1 MAEETK
7 KNFDGKPDRSQA
19 ALKKDAPA
27 FANRVNPLSKS
38 ADEWDDRGDSD
49 FAWSAVANRKAEVN
63 SSSLGIDNFMSN
75 RIEFSGKNLENGK
88 FANENFENANFSVAN
103 LKGVDFSGANLKGVD
118 FSGADLSD
126 ANLAGANLSGAI
138 LANSVLKHTNFTGAI
153 MNGVVLTDADLDN
166 AILLDIKIDAI
177 GLEDL
182 QELIEYLA
190 KFAPHKLNLAK
201 INLTMLNL
209 AKIDLKNVNLRGVD
223 FTGCDFTGVNI
234 MELDL
239 SECIITPQQIAQ
251 AMGRVPNAEELRK
264 LMAPKIKPKG
274 PNSQGID
281 LTDLFFDNGREA
293 GVWETSK
300 DKGISTKKIVDMIRA
315 GHKVYRR
322 VVKRP
327 EGNKAEE
334 AAKRLEDRK
343 EAQATSDDLR
353 KVLEDNKRALIEKRK
368 QEELEARRNKK
379 MELEQALNKDNE
391 PEKAHETQEKPKVK
405 PLAAERI
412 NAFRDRSRD

>member
-1 MAEETK
+1 MAEDSK
-7 KNFDGKPDRSQA
+7 KNFDGKPDRSQSA
-19 ALKKDAPA
+19 ERKIQPD
-27 FANRVNPLSKS
+27 FANRVNPLSEAS
-38 ADEWDDRGDSD
+38 EGWSHSEESGFS
-49 FAWSAVANRKAEVN
+49 WSAVANRKADVN
-63 SSSLGIDNFMSN
+63 ASSLGLDNFMSN
-75 RIEFSGKNLENGK
+75 RIEFSGKNLENGR

-103 LKGVDFSGANLKGVD
+103 LKGIDLSGANLKGVD
-118 FSGADLSD
+118 FSGADLSE
-126 ANLAGANLSGAI
+126 ANLSGANLSGAI
-138 LANSVLKHTNFTGAI
+138 LANSVLRHTNFTGAI
-153 MNGVVLTDADLDN
+153 MNGVILTDADLDN

-190 KFAPHKLNLAK
+190 KYAPHKLNLAK

-251 AMGRVPNAEELRK
+251 AMGHVPNAEELRRI
-264 LMAPKIKPKG
+264 MAPKAKPKAA
-274 PNSQGID
+274 NSQGID
-281 LTDLFFDNGREA
+281 LTDLFMDNGKEA

-300 DKGISTKKIVDMIRA
+300 DQGISTKKIVDMIRA

-327 EGNKAEE
+327 EGKPMEDV
-334 AAKRLEDRK
+334 AKKLEDKK
-343 EAQATSDDLR
+343 EAQAASEDLK

-368 QEELEARRNKK
+368 QEELEARRQKK
-379 MELEQALNKDNE
+379 QELEQALNQGAE
-391 PEKAHETQEKPKVK
+391 PEKVVETQEKPKVN
-405 PLAAERI
+405 PRVAERI